1 MYNVFV
7 QEYQSVFGNDLRV
20 EKCENTMQNQLSQ
33 MIFFQMECCSCK
45 RQVRSL
51 TMVPNYMRIPHMCKY
66 AHSSSSTGSHRSWRE
81 IDAPISFEQANF
93 GDCMC
98 QKTTLAVSESHLPL
112 LFLWN
117 SIPQFPQKILYIVYR
132 LQHPTGISGIL
143 LKQIWMKY
151 QNSIPPFQLS

>member
-1 MYNVFV
+1 
-7 QEYQSVFGNDLRV
+7 
-20 EKCENTMQNQLSQ
+20 
-33 MIFFQMECCSCK
+33 MECCSCK

-112 LFLWN
+112 LFFVEFHSSVSPKN
-117 SIPQFPQKILYIVYR
+117 IVYSIQIIAPHWYQWNFIKAD
-132 LQHPTGISGIL
+132 LDEISKFNCSL
-143 LKQIWMKY
+143 LAQFIWNEWFNQQY
-151 QNSIPPFQLS
+151 IC

>member
-1 MYNVFV
+1 
-7 QEYQSVFGNDLRV
+7 
-20 EKCENTMQNQLSQ
+20 
-33 MIFFQMECCSCK
+33 MECCSCK

-66 AHSSSSTGSHRSWRE
+66 AHSSSSSTGSHRSWRE

-117 SIPQFPQKILYIVYR
+117 SIPQFPQKILYVVYR
-132 LQHPTGISGIL
+132 LQHPTGISGIFIKADLDEISKFNCSL
-143 LKQIWMKY
+143 LAQFIWNEWFSQQY
-151 QNSIPPFQLS
+151 IC

>member
-1 MYNVFV
+1 
-7 QEYQSVFGNDLRV
+7 
-20 EKCENTMQNQLSQ
+20 

-66 AHSSSSTGSHRSWRE
+66 AHSSSSSTGSHRSWRE

-112 LFLWN
+112 LFFVEFHSSVSPKN
-117 SIPQFPQKILYIVYR
+117 IVYR

-151 QNSIPPFQLS
+151 QNSIFLTFSSVNIWNERLSQRYFF